1 MGYAGLRWMAVAFFF
16 FQAEDGIRDPL
27 VTGVQTC
34 ALPISFRNASA
45 ARAEAEATMS
55 ALQAS
60 EERYRVLVEGSLQG
74 MYIHQDRLIQCAN
87 APMARIFGYASP
99 EDLIGQ
105 DYLILI
111 APQERRRI
119 EAYRAA
125 RLGGE
130 PAPTRYETQGV
141 AKDGTPIRIEVL
153 VSIIPWRGRPAILG
167 TFLDVTERRQAQEAL
182 ERLSQQHELIL
193 TSAGEGIFGQDPE
206 GVATFVNPAAAAL
219 LGWPPEELV
228 GRPMH
233 PLLHHSRRDG
243 TPYPQTECPIYA
255 AFREG
260 KMQRR
265 EHEVFWRRDGTSFP
279 VEYTCTP
286 VRANDG
292 ELVGSVVTF
301 RDVSERE
308 QLEAQIRQAEK
319 MEAIGQLAGGVAHDF
334 NNLLT
339 VIKGRSELLRRRL
352 RPDAIHSR
360 DFELI
365 KRTADRAAALV
376 RQLLAFSR
384 KQRLEPRTLDLS
396 AVVAE
401 MSTMLR
407 RMIGEQIELLTP
419 TDPAPG
425 HVKADLVQIE
435 QVRVNLA
442 VNARDAMPDGGRLT
456 LRTASVE
463 LDDAFTRQR
472 PGLRPG
478 PYVMLTVGD
487 TGIGMD
493 A

>member
-1 MGYAGLRWMAVAFFF
+1 
-16 FQAEDGIRDPL
+16 
-27 VTGVQTC
+27 
-34 ALPISFRNASA
+34 
-45 ARAEAEATMS
+45 
-55 ALQAS
+55 
-60 EERYRVLVEGSLQG
+60 RYRVLVEGSLQG
-74 MYIHQDRLIQCAN
+74 MYIHQDRLVQFAN

-125 RLGGE
+125 RLRGE

-141 AKDGTPIRIEVL
+141 AKDGTPISIEVL
-153 VSIIPWRGRPAILG
+153 VSMIPWRGRPAILG
-167 TFLDVTERRQAQEAL
+167 TFLDITERRRAQEAL
-182 ERLSQQHELIL
+182 ERLSRQHELIL
-193 TSAGEGIFGQDPE
+193 TSAGEGIFGQDPQ
-206 GVATFVNPAAAAL
+206 GLATFVNPAAAAL

-243 TPYPQTECPIYA
+243 TPYPRTECPIYA

-286 VRANDG
+286 VRAKDG

-308 QLEAQIRQAEK
+308 QLEAQIRQAQK

-339 VIKGRSELLRRRL
+339 VIKGRRELLRP
-352 RPDAIHSR
+352 RP
-360 DFELI
+360 
-365 KRTADRAAALV
+365 RTREGRSGADRAGAREPRRERPRRDAGRRPAHAADGQRRAGRRVDPAAPRPATRALRQADGERYGHRHGRGHAGTSV
-376 RQLLAFSR
+376 RAVLHDEGPWPGERVGPVHGVRDRQAE
-384 KQRLEPRTLDLS
+384 QRLHR
-396 AVVAE
+396 
-401 MSTMLR
+401 
-407 RMIGEQIELLTP
+407 G
-419 TDPAPG
+419 
-425 HVKADLVQIE
+425 
-435 QVRVNLA
+435 
-442 VNARDAMPDGGRLT
+442 
-456 LRTASVE
+456 
-463 LDDAFTRQR
+463 
-472 PGLRPG
+472 
-478 PYVMLTVGD
+478 
-487 TGIGMD
+487 
-493 A
+493 